1 MRRTKPSRAIAAI
14 AAVVG
19 LSVATLAGGAWAL
32 TEQALS
38 ETEVEALQFYHD
50 PTLLSEGTVP
60 WQTLA
65 DIEVTVSAPAPFQTT
80 MTRDFGQS
88 IRSLD
93 GTTVKLQGFIFP
105 LQGGES
111 HEYFLLSAYPP
122 GCPFCLPGGPTN
134 LVEIKSA
141 EPVDYTQKAVL
152 IEGRFEILK
161 DDPTG
166 LYYRLSDARQVV
178 N

>member
-1 MRRTKPSRAIAAI
+1 MGRTKTCRVIAAI
-14 AAVVG
+14 AAAAG
-19 LSVATLAGGAWAL
+19 LSFATLANGAWAL
-32 TEQALS
+32 TEQSLS
-38 ETEVEALQFYHD
+38 ETEVDALLFYHD
-50 PTLLSEGTVP
+50 PTQLSEGTVP

-166 LYYRLSDARQVV
+166 LYYRLSDARQVAD
-178 N
+178 

>member
-1 MRRTKPSRAIAAI
+1 MGRAKLPGRVIAAA
-14 AAVVG
+14 AAVV
-19 LSVATLAGGAWAL
+19 VCVTALADAARAL
-32 TEQALS
+32 TEEPLS

-50 PTLLSEGTVP
+50 PARLGEGTVP

-65 DIEVTVSAPAPFQTT
+65 DIEVKVSAPAPFQTT
-80 MTRDFGQS
+80 MRREFGSS
-88 IRSLD
+88 IRSID
-93 GTTVKLQGFIFP
+93 GATVKLQGFIFP
-105 LQGGES
+105 LQGGER

-134 LVEIKSA
+134 LVEIKCA
-141 EPVDYTQKAVL
+141 EPVDYTHEAVL

-166 LYYRLSDARQVV
+166 LYYRLSDARRVGE
-178 N
+178 